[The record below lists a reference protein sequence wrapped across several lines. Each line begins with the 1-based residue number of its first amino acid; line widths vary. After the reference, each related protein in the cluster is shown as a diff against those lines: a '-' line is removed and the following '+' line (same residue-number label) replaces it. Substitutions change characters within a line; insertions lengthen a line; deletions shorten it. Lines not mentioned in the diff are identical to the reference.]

1 MELFLDLAESK
12 MGVKK
17 KKGKTAIHSTLH
29 KSIEMP

>member
-17 KKGKTAIHSTLH
+17 KKAKRPFILLYI
-29 KSIEMP
+29 KV